1 MSMLEFIKYS
11 KNKMI
16 KKILI
21 LLPIVALSACA
32 IGKNQEE
39 KEIESQCNYYKN
51 TQNIFN
57 EKLFVDYSKAKSA
70 YLILED
76 KKFSCNNSICK
87 TLANGNKWDFIEV
100 ELDGD
105 PSNQSAFPKKGDSG
119 LYKISKNYEMYEK
132 FEKIQNDP
140 KNLTMISLLCDKTAN
155 CVSCS
160 TGPFCLVGDKI
171 KNVDSKMTIYKKILA
186 DNDKKNSS
194 ILLNYVVTLNNKKI
208 LSYNRYI
215 YSNYNPY
222 TSYGKTI
229 CTNTNFIKP
238 LLLDILGG
246 YKYE

>member
-1 MSMLEFIKYS
+1 MI
-11 KNKMI
+11 NKI
-16 KKILI
+16 FL
-21 LLPIVALSACA
+21 LLPIMALSAFTTA
-32 IGKNQEE
+32 KSE
-39 KEIESQCNYYKN
+39 KLIEVEKKCEYYKN
-51 TQNIFN
+51 TNN
-57 EKLFVDYSKAKSA
+57 YYDSNL
-70 YLILED
+70 LEEY
-76 KKFSCNNSICK
+76 KKERSIHVVLDTTESSCNTSNCLNIASGK
-87 TLANGNKWDFIEV
+87 KWDFIEI
-100 ELDGD
+100 ELNGD
-105 PSNQSAFPKKGDSG
+105 PSQKDKFPKNGDSG
-119 LYKISKNYEMYEK
+119 LYKISKDFNMYYK